1 MNRIDRIDQ
10 TDETNQTDQIEW
22 HTTPSRSDFDP
33 SCKGRWDAPLSLNPD
48 FSAACSRHR
57 RDDIGDRLVDPA
69 VERALAD
76 SGSVRDRANIV
87 RVTCLAFLLTLALSW
102 RAYIPS
108 LRIFALSPVIDIL
121 GSTPVWVD
129 WIILILNMGCLGW
142 LVTKPLHRAPAF
154 GVLVCTVFW
163 VLQDLLR
170 FQPYTYMYF
179 FTIVLAVF
187 FTSRS
192 IDALKIMVASVYFWG
207 GFHKINATFFL
218 KTFPGFIEPFYTFPK
233 EPSLLAALIA
243 LVIFLVPVFEAAI
256 GLLLLFCPRQRR
268 LATRMAF
275 IMLVVVL
282 TCLGLE
288 GDTWN
293 IIVWPWNIY
302 LFLLAVMLFYKP
314 AAADDTARFR
324 FDTPTLATIA
334 LFSLTPAFAL
344 FGWGHSYPAFKLY
357 SGNTKRAEVIFAQD
371 ENIARLPGNLGQL
384 VGRARTLS
392 LVDWTAH
399 EFELVVYPESYVFR
413 RGAEGLCPYLSDR
426 PHTTLRMYDPPSFYR
441 IDTTYQD
448 FPLCAAESN

>member
-1 MNRIDRIDQ
+1 M
-10 TDETNQTDQIEW
+10 
-22 HTTPSRSDFDP
+22 DP
-33 SCKGRWDAPLSLNPD
+33 T
-48 FSAACSRHR
+48 F
-57 RDDIGDRLVDPA
+57 
-69 VERALAD
+69 ERELAD
-76 SGSVRDRANIV
+76 SGYVRDRANIV
-87 RVTCLAFLLTLALSW
+87 RVTCMAFLFTLVLSW

-108 LRIFALSPVIDIL
+108 LRIFELSPVIEIL

-129 WIILILNMGCLGW
+129 WIILILNIGCLGW
-142 LVTKPLHRAPAF
+142 LVTKPLQHAPAF

-187 FTSRS
+187 FKSRS

-207 GFHKINATFFL
+207 GVHKINATFFFT
-218 KTFPGFIEPFYTFPK
+218 TFPGFIEPFYKFPK
-233 EPSLLAALIA
+233 EPSLIAALIA
-243 LVIFLVPVFEAAI
+243 LVIFIVPVFEATI
-256 GLLLLFCPRQRR
+256 GLLLLFFPRQRR
-268 LATRMAF
+268 LATLMAF

-282 TCLGLE
+282 ICLGQ
-288 GDTWN
+288 DDYKWN

-302 LFLLAVMLFYKP
+302 LFLLALMLFYKP
-314 AAADDTARFR
+314 ASADDKARFR

-334 LFSLTPAFAL
+334 LFSIAPAFAL

-357 SGNTKRAEVIFAQD
+357 SGNTKRAEIIFAQD
-371 ENIARLPGNLGQL
+371 EIITLLPDNLGQL
-384 VGRARTLS
+384 VGRAHTLS

-426 PHTTLRMYDPPSFYR
+426 QNAKLRIYDPPFFYS
-441 IDTTYQD
+441 IDTKHQD